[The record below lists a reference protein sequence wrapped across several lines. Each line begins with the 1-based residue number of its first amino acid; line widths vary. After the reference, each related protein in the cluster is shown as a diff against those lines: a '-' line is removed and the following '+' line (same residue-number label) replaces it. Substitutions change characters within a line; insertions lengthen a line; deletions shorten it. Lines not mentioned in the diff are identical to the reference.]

1 MFDVNVEVPNLSSGK
16 YSTDEKFF
24 LLETYLAELNDSLS
38 HIFNNVIHDA
48 TQSTKNRKGD

>member
-1 MFDVNVEVPNLSSGK
+1 MFEVNIEVPNLSSGK

-24 LLETYLAELNDSLS
+24 LLETYLNELNDSLS